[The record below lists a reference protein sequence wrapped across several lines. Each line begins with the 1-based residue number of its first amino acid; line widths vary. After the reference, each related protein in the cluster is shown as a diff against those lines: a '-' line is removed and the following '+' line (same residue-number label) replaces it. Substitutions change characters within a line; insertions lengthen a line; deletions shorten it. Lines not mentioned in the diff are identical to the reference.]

1 MGRFVAVLLMVCA
14 LLSLAVV
21 DVQAGGSAV
30 RVLSVPSCQAVGVQ
44 SQAVPV
50 YSQGVQSLAV
60 PSCGV
65 AVQSQALA
73 VPVYSQAL
81 AVQAQA
87 VPVYLQDLAVV
98 QPLAFVPVN
107 HSRPRSQRATAAGA
121 AIEAFRDH
129 KFRRPR

>member
-44 SQAVPV
+44 SLAVPV

-73 VPVYSQAL
+73 VPVYSQGI

-87 VPVYLQDLAVV
+87 VPVYSQSLGVVQSLAVV
-98 QPLAFVPVN
+98 PVG
-107 HSRPRSQRATAAGA
+107 HSRPRAQRLTPLGA
-121 AIEAFRDH
+121 AAQAFRDA
-129 KFRRPR
+129 KFGRR